1 MDNKLIALSSLKDG
15 ERAIVKIIDISGAEK
30 IRLNNLGL
38 IENTTIT
45 ALYRS
50 FLGEPLAY
58 LIRGAVIAL
67 RFDTTDNIYVQR
79 IR

>member
-50 FLGEPLAY
+50 FLGEPCAY

-67 RFDTTDNIYVQR
+67 RLDTTDNIYVQR